1 MQRELLYSSW
11 NGSLTK
17 TAAKKFLQELLGAPI
32 RDKTK
37 QGTYTSLIVG
47 GVAVFAFIL
56 RAIAR
61 LPRFGGKW
69 GADDWVMTV
78 AIVSVTYVYNEQGN

>member
-1 MQRELLYSSW
+1 MSSLKLPYSSW
-11 NGSLTK
+11 NNLLTD

-47 GVAVFAFIL
+47 GVAVLAFIL

-61 LPRFGGKW
+61 LPQFGGKW
-69 GADDWVMTV
+69 GADDWVMTA
-78 AIVSVTYVYNEQGN
+78 AIVCDSALSHAS